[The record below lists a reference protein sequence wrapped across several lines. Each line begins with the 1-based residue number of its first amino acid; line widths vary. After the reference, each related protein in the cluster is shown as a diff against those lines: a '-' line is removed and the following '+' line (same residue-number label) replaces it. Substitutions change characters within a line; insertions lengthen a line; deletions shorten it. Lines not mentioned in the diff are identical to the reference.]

1 MAEKWHSKYGV
12 GVNNV
17 GSYQAA
23 GQPFLTGSDLDPGHE
38 HLIEFPYVTRSITVM
53 NTGSNGT
60 VRIHFAPSGSTKF
73 NGTFRVL
80 GGNHFWPLDSKEDS
94 MTMNVKCDRIFLSN
108 PETTPGGYKLFA
120 ELTGIDSERMYLLTG
135 SGIND

>member
-1 MAEKWHSKYGV
+1 MAERWHNKYGV

-38 HLIEFPYVTRSITVM
+38 HHIEFPYVTRSITVM
-53 NTGSNGT
+53 NTGSNGV
-60 VRIHFAPSGSTKF
+60 VRIHFAPSGSTKS
-73 NGTFRVL
+73 NGTARVIS
-80 GGNHFWPLDSKEDS
+80 GHHFWPLDSKEDAL
-94 MTMNVKCDRIFLSN
+94 TMNVKASRIYLSN
-108 PETTPGGYKLFA
+108 PESTVGGYKLFA